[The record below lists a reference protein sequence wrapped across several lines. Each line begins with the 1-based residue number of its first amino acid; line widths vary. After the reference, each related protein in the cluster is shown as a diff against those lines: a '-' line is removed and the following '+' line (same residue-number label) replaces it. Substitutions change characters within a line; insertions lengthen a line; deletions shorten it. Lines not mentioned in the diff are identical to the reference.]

1 MCDKIEV
8 KRNFANTMHA
18 QAEQQEEKQERERQ
32 EREWLLRAP
41 TLRMGEA
48 RKLS

>member
-18 QAEQQEEKQERERQ
+18 QAERQEKQEHERQ